1 MIDIFDKKHVDL
13 TKLVC
18 HSGGADGSDT
28 FFENIGKEY
37 GVKTMAYS
45 YKTKYHESESK
56 IEISED
62 DYNDGIIEIN
72 RANRFL
78 GRFGIHKYMNLL
90 ARNWVQVKYSDQI
103 FAIGIIVDPGKKG
116 SLGYYSKA
124 KYQSV
129 DGGTGYACMCAIN
142 NNKPLY
148 VFDQNKI
155 KWFRWSYISMS
166 FVEFKEDLR
175 IEVENFAGIGT
186 RKINNNG
193 IKAIEDLYRNTFNFN
208 L

>member
-1 MIDIFDKKHVDL
+1 MIDIFDKKHVNL

-18 HSGGADGSDT
+18 HSGGAEGSDT

-56 IEISED
+56 IEISEN
-62 DYNDGIIEIN
+62 DYNEGIVEVN

-90 ARNWVQVKYSDQI
+90 ARNWAQVKYSDQI

-129 DGGTGYACMCAIN
+129 DGGTGYAVQMGIN
-142 NNKPLY
+142 NLKEIY

-155 KWFRWSYISMS
+155 KWFRWSYVSMS
-166 FVEFKEDLR
+166 FVEVKYTPT
-175 IEVENFAGIGT
+175 IESQNFAGIGT
-186 RKINNNG
+186 RKINEHG
-193 IKAIEDLYRNTFNFN
+193 VKAIKDLFIETFGKK
-208 L
+208 